1 MSDVTEQHKT
11 PLDKFSYLCALT
23 ADRLVCTEVRRGVM
37 MWFRADTSMVCVSA
51 ACPSQHY
58 DSSGACC
65 SQCPP
70 GEGVSTPCSDGNG
83 TGCTACVPGQ
93 TFSNSRSH
101 TEACH
106 ECSTCGPNMEVA
118 SVCNRTHDTVCECS
132 ADFYWDEETEQCERC
147 QICPPGFGA
156 LEACSPRQDSGCVAC
171 PNMTYSDVDSP
182 RAQCVACTRCTDNQV
197 MLQTCTSISDTIC
210 LGYQL
215 LPSGCSGLS
224 GCLSRGELP
233 GIRAFVFRPSGRV
246 RAASHGNKNMPQ
258 LIGGKVGRTTPADGL
273 LTLKD
278 ASGQNIIP
286 VYCTI
291 MGAVVVGLIVY
302 VAVKRWKTCHRPQTT
317 KSGAQP
323 HDVEAQKHQN
333 NDSGVCVD
341 PCTSPTSGKTRVSEL
356 SAARVRDLVFTL
368 SLQHPVNWRHLATE
382 LGYDIAAIDEFEQ
395 GNNNGPGA
403 AKAFLVHWSRMENAT
418 VENLCEAL
426 RAIGRQDVTGLLQ
439 ECNMGR
445 HLV

>member
-1 MSDVTEQHKT
+1 MT
-11 PLDKFSYLCALT
+11 PLPVLFLYFYT
-23 ADRLVCTEVRRGVM
+23 
-37 MWFRADTSMVCVSA
+37 VCVSA

-70 GEGVSTPCSDGNG
+70 GEGVTTPCSDGTG

-93 TFSNSRSH
+93 TFSHSRSH
-101 TEACH
+101 TEPCRA
-106 ECSTCGPNMEVA
+106 CSTCGSNMNVA
-118 SVCNRTHDTVCECS
+118 SLCNRTHDTVCECS
-132 ADFYWDEETEQCERC
+132 VDFYWDEETERCERC

-156 LEACSPRQDSGCVAC
+156 VEACSSRQDSGCVAC

-182 RAQCVACTRCTDNQV
+182 RARCLACTRCTDSQV

-210 LGYQL
+210 LD
-215 LPSGCSGLS
+215 
-224 GCLSRGELP
+224 
-233 GIRAFVFRPSGRV
+233 
-246 RAASHGNKNMPQ
+246 KNMPQ
-258 LIGGKVGRTTPADGL
+258 LIGANVRTTPSDGM

-286 VYCTI
+286 VYCSI

-302 VAVKRWKTCHRPQTT
+302 VAVKRWKTCRRPQGS
-317 KSGAQP
+317 KSAPQP
-323 HDVEAQKHQN
+323 HDLEAQKSQN
-333 NDSGVCVD
+333 NDSGVCVE
-341 PCTSPTSGKTRVSEL
+341 PCTTPSSGKIRVSEL
-356 SAARVRDLVFTL
+356 SSNRIRDLVFTL
-368 SLQHPVNWRHLATE
+368 SLQHPVNWRHLAAE

-418 VENLCEAL
+418 VDNLCDAL
-426 RAIGRQDVTGLLQ
+426 RAIGRQDVIELLQ

-445 HLV
+445 QVV

>member
-37 MWFRADTSMVCVSA
+37 MWFRADTSMYNSHILSRAESKVTRDLVLYQITFRTPDTVSDNRREDVGVFEHEA
-51 ACPSQHY
+51 TASVRV
-58 DSSGACC
+58 G
-65 SQCPP
+65 
-70 GEGVSTPCSDGNG
+70 GVSQPTLRLQRRVLL
-83 TGCTACVPGQ
+83 TVP
-93 TFSNSRSH
+93 
-101 TEACH
+101 A
-106 ECSTCGPNMEVA
+106 
-118 SVCNRTHDTVCECS
+118 RTHDTVCECS
-132 ADFYWDEETEQCERC
+132 ADFYWDAETEQCERC

-156 LEACSPRQDSGCVAC
+156 LEACSSRQDSGCVAC

-182 RAQCVACTRCTDNQV
+182 RAQCVPCTRCTDNQV

-210 LGYQL
+210 LD
-215 LPSGCSGLS
+215 
-224 GCLSRGELP
+224 
-233 GIRAFVFRPSGRV
+233 
-246 RAASHGNKNMPQ
+246 KNMPQ

-317 KSGAQP
+317 KSAAQP

-356 SAARVRDLVFTL
+356 SAGRVRDLVFTL

-418 VENLCEAL
+418 VDNLCEAL